1 MATSQQHH
9 QAQQQQL
16 LLPRVAAAATVCP
29 TDKKPPIAI
38 INSLHKGGVTI
49 NTPPTLLE
57 EEGVHLKAMS
67 PPEDA
72 SFRTHPATAKS
83 SSSTCHVMPR
93 HHSTAGAAIAAP
105 ASGNLCL
112 EGQAA
117 ANCLRNLKMQRGS
130 ISYRSAM
137 LNIRRYRLRASSCP
151 DIYRNSMLTI
161 SGGGGPVS
169 CFTILRRLL
178 FSFQS
183 WKVLSRT
190 CEHFICEHLWFSLA
204 LFFRNTLFPRT

>member
-9 QAQQQQL
+9 QQAQQQQL

-29 TDKKPPIAI
+29 TEKKPPIAI
-38 INSLHKGGVTI
+38 INSLHKGGVTM

-57 EEGVHLKAMS
+57 EDGVHLKAMS

-72 SFRTHPATAKS
+72 SLLTHAATAKS

-93 HHSTAGAAIAAP
+93 HHSTAGVAIAAP

-169 CFTILRRLL
+169 CSSSFAPFFSIMQSAESHLRTL
-178 FSFQS
+178 
-183 WKVLSRT
+183 
-190 CEHFICEHLWFSLA
+190 HLWFSLA
-204 LFFRNTLFPRT
+204 LFFSNTLFPRT